1 MNEISNIHAFKDEGF
16 LHACFVWGMVVLA
29 VFAVCLV
36 PVFMLLGGPADLD
49 AAAAGG
55 WASVAGWMVG
65 LAAVSMASFAVHEL
79 VHAVFFKLLAPAGAH
94 VTFGAN
100 RETCMIYACAEGV
113 VYSRVRYVAIC
124 LAPTVVLT
132 AAFALGFAFFGLS
145 AAVLP
150 GGRFAPVGLWATGIT
165 CGPFCATAVSSPA
178 RIRPLA
184 CAFSQSSLLGKG
196 LGGDADEAVAAAC
209 MLCAVLAG
217 AGPPAA

>member
-1 MNEISNIHAFKDEGF
+1 MNEISNIHAFEDEDF
-16 LHACFVWGMVVLA
+16 LHACFVWGMVVLG

-36 PVFMLLGGPADLD
+36 PVFMLLGGALDLD

-55 WASVAGWMVG
+55 RAAVVGWMVG
-65 LAAVSMASFAVHEL
+65 LVAVSAVSFAVHEL

-132 AAFALGFAFFGLS
+132 AAFVLGFAFSGYPLLCYLAAGLHLSGCVGDWYYVRTILRDRRIVACEDTSFG
-145 AAVLP
+145 V
-150 GGRFAPVGLWATGIT
+150 RF
-165 CGPFCATAVSSPA
+165 F
-178 RIRPLA
+178 
-184 CAFSQSSLLGKG
+184 GK
-196 LGGDADEAVAAAC
+196 
-209 MLCAVLAG
+209 
-217 AGPPAA
+217 

>member
-1 MNEISNIHAFKDEGF
+1 MTEISNIHAFEDEDF

-29 VFAVCLV
+29 AFAACLV

-49 AAAAGG
+49 AGETCGWTAA
-55 WASVAGWMVG
+55 VGWMVG
-65 LAAVSMASFAVHEL
+65 LVAVSAASFAVHEL

-132 AAFALGFAFFGLS
+132 AAFALGFAFSGFPLLCYLAAGLHLSGCVGDWYYARTILRDRRIIACEDTSFG
-145 AAVLP
+145 V
-150 GGRFAPVGLWATGIT
+150 RF
-165 CGPFCATAVSSPA
+165 F
-178 RIRPLA
+178 
-184 CAFSQSSLLGKG
+184 GK
-196 LGGDADEAVAAAC
+196 
-209 MLCAVLAG
+209 
-217 AGPPAA
+217 